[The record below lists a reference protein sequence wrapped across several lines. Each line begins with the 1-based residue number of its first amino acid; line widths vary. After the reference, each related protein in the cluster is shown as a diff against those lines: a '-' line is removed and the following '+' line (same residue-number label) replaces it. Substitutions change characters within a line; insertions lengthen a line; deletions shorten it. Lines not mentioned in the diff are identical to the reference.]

1 MAHFISYLMY
11 NFTLTFFL
19 VGLLVSAISILT
31 HRQGISRQLVV
42 ESLFSWFVFF
52 TIGVSDLY
60 NGIAHTVFAE
70 VSAQFIGWANS
81 PFQLEVGFASFGFAL
96 VGFIA
101 FKGSWQA
108 RACAILGSSCFLV
121 GAAGGHIYQM
131 ITAGDYAPGNAGVMF
146 YSDILLPLF
155 GWILLYLNRPSANKP

>member
-42 ESLFSWFVFF
+42 ESLISWFVFF

-101 FKGSWQA
+101 FKGSWQV

>member
-19 VGLLVSAISILT
+19 VGLLVSAISIFT

-42 ESLFSWFVFF
+42 ESLISWFVFF

-101 FKGSWQA
+101 FKGSWQV